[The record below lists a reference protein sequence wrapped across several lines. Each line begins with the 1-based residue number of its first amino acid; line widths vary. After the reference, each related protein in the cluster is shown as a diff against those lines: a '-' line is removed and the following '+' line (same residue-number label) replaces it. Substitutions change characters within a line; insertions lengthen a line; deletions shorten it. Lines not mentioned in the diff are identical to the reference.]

1 MQKIKFRNRKAL
13 IVIAFI
19 SSCVVYIACNSGD
32 NKTGTDDVITGEE
45 VSSTN
50 DLTINPALPPGLADS
65 ATLEQAAAFAW
76 KEFIALNWPAVPQT
90 GQANTRDMA
99 DGSKLFGDQSGPLV
113 WHTYRSKAEI
123 YPWSTHYPN
132 GSSLQGDT
140 MLVFN
145 YDAMP
150 QYFYKDSVPPCAA
163 AGNDVA
169 WINLDESSEISL
181 NFMFAGQNPKTPTA
195 NNSSPQ
201 LIRFLAK
208 GNRQYFNYVTG
219 KNYFNHGGTYYND
232 VLNYTNAIKKDTVTT
247 DSTIFFPEGTI
258 MAKAAWR
265 LLSAKDNPAH
275 FHTTKVRY
283 YETKNGNPCY
293 YQETTWGL
301 VALHIVRKTKNAPY
315 FTFATFEQRDNI
327 LTPDGK
333 PVEDADGNVINPFTS
348 PTTPVV
354 MHTDSPNGGTTTTV
368 AGPYCD
374 TPGNRLF
381 YINTAPGLPSGGNI
395 SVNGRY
401 NNIPPVIINANKA
414 AHQAIKAYN
423 STNKISNSPWE
434 HYKLVNIQ
442 YQPFNV
448 GQVGTDANK
457 PVSTYRQAN
466 IVVETNYTLQMFAG
480 QQIATGNEAGQTS
493 NYAGGQP
500 FYNIHIPKGAVYTR
514 INMGGCMG
522 CHGNAQA
529 AGTDFS
535 FMLRGGPVIEPDVP
549 LPTTANKTKLA
560 KKYRFH

>member
-1 MQKIKFRNRKAL
+1 MQKIKFHNRKAA
-13 IVIAFI
+13 IVITLI
-19 SSCVVYIACNSGD
+19 SSCIIYVACNSGD
-32 NKTGTDDVITGEE
+32 TKTGDIVTAEELPTTTEITIGP
-45 VSSTN
+45 T
-50 DLTINPALPPGLADS
+50 LPPGLSDS
-65 ATLEQAAAFAW
+65 ATLEEAAAFAW
-76 KEFIALNWPAVPQT
+76 EEFFALNWPAVAQT

-99 DGSKLFGDQSGPLV
+99 DVSKFFGDQSGPLV

-132 GSSLQGDT
+132 GSTLQGDT
-140 MLVFN
+140 LLVFN
-145 YDAMP
+145 YDALP

-163 AGNDVA
+163 ADKDVA

-181 NFMFAGQNPKTPTA
+181 NFMYAGQNPNAPMA

-208 GNRQYFNYVTG
+208 GNRQYFDYVANN
-219 KNYFNHGGTYYND
+219 NYFNHGGTYYND
-232 VLNYTNAIKKDTVTT
+232 VQTYTNAIKKNVVVAK

-258 MAKAAWR
+258 MVKAAWR
-265 LLSAKDNPAH
+265 MLGPKDNPAN

-293 YQETTWGL
+293 YQEKTWGL
-301 VALHIVRKTKNAPY
+301 VALHIVRKTKDAPY
-315 FTFATFEQRDNI
+315 FSFATFEQQDNI

-333 PVEDADGNVINPFTS
+333 PVEDAEGNVINPFTT

-354 MHTDSPNGGTTTTV
+354 KHSDPQSGPTTTTV

-374 TPGNRLF
+374 TPDNRLF
-381 YINTAPGLPSGGNI
+381 YVNTAPGLPSGGNI
-395 SVNGRY
+395 CVNGRY

-423 STNKISNSPWE
+423 NKNKIANSPWE

-442 YQPFNV
+442 YKAFNED
-448 GQVGTDANK
+448 QIDSDPNK
-457 PVSTYRQAN
+457 PVSTFRQAN

-500 FYNIHIPKGAVYTR
+500 FYNIHVPNGATYTK

-549 LPTTANKTKLA
+549 GPNPVNKAKLA
-560 KKYRFH
+560 KKYRFR

>member
-1 MQKIKFRNRKAL
+1 MQKINRRNRKAL
-13 IVIAFI
+13 IVITLI

-32 NKTGTDDVITGEE
+32 SRTGTDAVETGTRSNAGE
-45 VSSTN
+45 
-50 DLTINPALPPGLADS
+50 LTISPGLPAGLGDS
-65 ATLEQAAAFAW
+65 ATLEDAAAFAW
-76 KEFIALNWPAVPQT
+76 QEFIALNWPAVAQA

-99 DGSKLFGDQSGPLV
+99 DASKFFGDQSGPLV

-140 MLVFN
+140 LLVFN
-145 YDAMP
+145 YDALP
-150 QYFYKDSVPPCAA
+150 QYQYKDSVPPCAA
-163 AGNDVA
+163 AANDVA

-181 NFMFAGQNPKTPTA
+181 NFMFAGQNPKAPTA

-219 KNYFNHGGTYYND
+219 KNYFNHGGSYYSD
-232 VLNYTNAIKKDTVTT
+232 VQTYTNAIKKDTVTS
-247 DSTIFFPEGTI
+247 DSTIVFPEGTI
-258 MAKAAWR
+258 MVKAAWR
-265 LLSAKDNPAH
+265 LLTAKDNPAH

-293 YQETTWGL
+293 YQENTWGL
-301 VALHIVRKTKNAPY
+301 VALHIVRKTSKAPY
-315 FTFATFEQRDNI
+315 FTFATFEQQDNI

-348 PTTPVV
+348 PTTPAVL
-354 MHTDSPNGGTTTTV
+354 HTDSPNDGTATKV

-381 YINTAPGLPSGGNI
+381 YINTAPGLPDSGNI
-395 SVNGRY
+395 CVNGRY
-401 NNIPPVIINANKA
+401 NNIPPAIINANKA

-423 STNKISNSPWE
+423 STHKISNSPWE
-434 HYKLVNIQ
+434 YYKLVNIQ
-442 YQPFNV
+442 YQPFNAS
-448 GQVGTDANK
+448 QVGTDANK

-480 QQIATGNEAGQTS
+480 QQIATGSEAGQTS

-500 FYNIHIPKGAVYTR
+500 FYNIHIPNGATYTK

-549 LPTTANKTKLA
+549 AQNAANKAKLA
-560 KKYRFH
+560 RKYRFP